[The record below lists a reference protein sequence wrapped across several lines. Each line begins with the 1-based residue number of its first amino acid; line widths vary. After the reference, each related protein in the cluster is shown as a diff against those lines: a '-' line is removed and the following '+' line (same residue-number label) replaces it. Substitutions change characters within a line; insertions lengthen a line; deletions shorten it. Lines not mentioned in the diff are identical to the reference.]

1 MKLIQI
7 LSIAAL
13 PVIMASC
20 GAKQETAKTTDT
32 DIIPVK
38 TMALTTSGEGGIINT
53 SGQFTTDDEA
63 FLSFKTGGIINKILV
78 KEGDAVQAGQ
88 LLATLNMAEINALAD
103 QAHIGYEK
111 AIRDM
116 KRVTNLYRDSVA
128 TLEQMQNAQTAV
140 DLARQQLTAAEFNKT
155 HSEIRA
161 TKSGYILRKMAN
173 EGQLAGPG
181 TPVLQVNGAK
191 TGTWYLRAGISD
203 REWAAINIT
212 DKATITTDAGVFEGV
227 VARRSEGADP
237 ATGSFSIDIKLNGK
251 PANIAAG
258 MFGKA
263 AISTSVAKSTAHSW
277 AIPYDALL
285 DGDGTSGYVFVTTDN
300 KTAHKVKVTVS
311 SIEKDKVIISD
322 GLQDAGALII
332 SGSAYLTDNS
342 TIKVTNNSTAKL

>member
-13 PVIMASC
+13 PVVMASC
-20 GAKQETAKTTDT
+20 GTKQETAKATDT

-38 TMALTTSGEGGIINT
+38 TMALTTSGAGGVINT
-53 SGQFTTDDEA
+53 SGQFTTDDEVL
-63 FLSFKTGGIINKILV
+63 LSFKTGGIISKILV
-78 KEGDAVQAGQ
+78 KEGDAVQQGQ

-103 QAHIGYEK
+103 QARIGYEK
-111 AIRDM
+111 ATRDL
-116 KRVTNLYRDSVA
+116 KRVTNLYKDSVA

-140 DLARQQLTAAEFNKT
+140 DLARQQLTAADFNKT

-161 TKSGYILRKMAN
+161 TRSGYVLHKMMN
-173 EGQLAGPG
+173 EGQQVASGSA
-181 TPVLQVNGAK
+181 VLQINGAR
-191 TGTWYLRAGISD
+191 TGVWYLRAGLSD
-203 REWAAINIT
+203 REWAAVHLN
-212 DKATITTDAGVFEGV
+212 DKATITTDAGTFDGV

-237 ATGSFSIDIKLNGK
+237 MTGSFSVDIKLAGQ
-251 PANIAAG
+251 PHNIAAG

-263 AISTSVAKSTAHSW
+263 TVTTTAHNTTTNTW

-322 GLQDAGALII
+322 GLQDVGGLII

-342 TIKVTNNSTAKL
+342 PIKVTNNSTAKL